1 MRKKLISCDKW
12 VLKGERKKQNSVW
25 HMKSMSYVGTV
36 QLRARKF
43 KKIKN
48 PIGPWGIEHANIK
61 YNVSISFVLMSSK
74 MYNPFISED

>member
-1 MRKKLISCDKW
+1 MISCDKW

-43 KKIKN
+43 KQIKN
-48 PIGPWGIEHANIK
+48 PIDLWDIEHTNIK

-74 MYNPFISED
+74 MYNSFTSED

>member
-1 MRKKLISCDKW
+1 
-12 VLKGERKKQNSVW
+12 
-25 HMKSMSYVGTV
+25 MSYAGTV

-43 KKIKN
+43 KKKIKN
-48 PIGPWGIEHANIK
+48 PIFPWGIEHTNIK